1 MVKVKEVEPED
12 LAEVMD
18 LAAEPLSTIAAAAR
32 ECGLD
37 EKVARSLIKAVNQ
50 QYAPVMQE
58 MRTVKTGELQR
69 MIDDRA
75 WRALA
80 HMTDKKFSEASAV
93 QLAVMMGILLEKRQ
107 LLRGEPTHIFS
118 IGERESLND
127 LIPMMVKEAH
137 RRGMEIS
144 QEGEMIDITPG
155 PEERAYRPRTGRIG
169 NLMKK
174 IRADQKVELGE
185 P

>member
-1 MVKVKEVEPED
+1 
-12 LAEVMD
+12 MD
-18 LAAEPLSTIAAAAR
+18 EN
-32 ECGLD
+32 
-37 EKVARSLIKAVNQ
+37 VARSLIKAVNQ
-50 QYAPVMQE
+50 KYAPVMQE

-118 IGERESLND
+118 VEERSSLND
-127 LIPMMVKEAH
+127 LVPMMVKEAQ
-137 RRGMEIS
+137 RRGMKIS
-144 QEGEMIDITPG
+144 QEGEMIDVTPG
-155 PEERAYRPRTGRIG
+155 PAERAYRPRTGRIP
-169 NLMKK
+169 NLTKK
-174 IRADQKVELGE
+174 LRADAKAESGE